1 MLTDTR
7 SLICNR
13 QPANGT
19 SWRWIVCCCALVGLF
34 FGSLAG
40 CAQWSKDTTT
50 EAKPLLAQPK
60 MSPDS
65 VVVET
70 VIIRFPNE
78 QSEALDNLWSTVDE
92 SVFDVELRRKLA
104 ENGMRGGVLIGELP
118 LGVRARMEQLTNISR
133 NDPLEQANLAAD
145 VKSTTN
151 RMQCRAG
158 RRKEVHVRREVSQ
171 PIVVL
176 TSEEGRVEGA
186 NYDQPALL
194 FDLRSIPHG
203 DGQATLRLTP
213 EIQHGEERKA
223 FVRSDFGLRP
233 EMSRARKTWEDLAM
247 SVKLRPGQIIALSCN
262 GEPRSSNLGKAFFVT
277 RTAEQTDERV
287 LLLIKLAETQLDELF
302 APEGVAAAQVVAER

>member
-1 MLTDTR
+1 MHTETR
-7 SLICNR
+7 SLIR
-13 QPANGT
+13 KTQHPNGP
-19 SWRWIVCCCALVGLF
+19 SWRWVVSCCAIVSSLF
-34 FGSLAG
+34 G
-40 CAQWSKDTTT
+40 CAQWSKDSTT

-70 VIIRFPNE
+70 VIIRFPSE
-78 QSEALDNLWSTVDE
+78 RSEALDDLWSTVDE

-104 ENGMRGGVLIGELP
+104 ENGIRGGVLIGELP
-118 LGVRARMEQLTNISR
+118 LGVRARMEQLANISR
-133 NDPLEQANLAAD
+133 TDPLEQANLAAD

-171 PIVVL
+171 PLVVL
-176 TSEEGRVEGA
+176 TSKEGRVEGA

-203 DGQATLRLTP
+203 DGQATLRLIP

-233 EMSRARKTWEDLAM
+233 EMSRARKAWDELAM

-262 GEPRSSNLGKAFFVT
+262 GEPKSSNLGKAFFVT
-277 RTAEQTDERV
+277 HTAEQTDERV
-287 LLLIKLAETQLDELF
+287 LLLIKLAETQLDDLF

>member
-1 MLTDTR
+1 MQPDIR
-7 SLICNR
+7 SLSLNR
-13 QPANGT
+13 RHVST
-19 SWRWIVCCCALVGLF
+19 SRWRCTVFCCAVLSSLV
-34 FGSLAG
+34 G
-40 CAQWSKDTTT
+40 CAQWSKDATT
-50 EAKPLLAQPK
+50 EPKPLLAQPK

-78 QSEALDNLWSTVDE
+78 QSEALDKLWSTVDE
-92 SVFDVELRRKLA
+92 SVFDVELRRKMV
-104 ENGMRGGVLIGELP
+104 ENGFRGGVLIGELP
-118 LGVRARMEQLTNISR
+118 IGIRNRMEQLNDSART
-133 NDPLEQANLAAD
+133 DPLEQANLAAD

-151 RMQCRAG
+151 RLQCRAG

-176 TSEEGRVEGA
+176 TSKEGRVEGA
-186 NYDQPALL
+186 NYEQPAML

-233 EMSRARKTWEDLAM
+233 EMSRDRKTWDELAM
-247 SVKLRPGQIIALSCN
+247 SVKLRPGQMIALSCN
-262 GEPRSSNLGKAFFVT
+262 GEPKSSNLGKAFFVT
-277 RTAEQTDERV
+277 HTAEQTDERV
-287 LLLIKLAETQLDELF
+287 LLLIKLAETQLDDLF
-302 APEGVAAAQVVAER
+302 APEGVAAAQIVAER